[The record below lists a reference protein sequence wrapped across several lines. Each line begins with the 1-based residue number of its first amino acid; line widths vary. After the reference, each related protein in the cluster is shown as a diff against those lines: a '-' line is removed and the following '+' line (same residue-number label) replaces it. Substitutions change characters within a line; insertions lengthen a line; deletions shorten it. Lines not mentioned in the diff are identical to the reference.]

1 MRSAV
6 GGVAARYRRAMA
18 FDDVVRLL
26 DETKVV
32 AIVTT
37 RKNGERAAT
46 AIWSMVVD
54 GVPYVRSAYG
64 DVSWWYKHVV
74 AGRPVAFVDG
84 DGRIAERDRVAALDL
99 PRVDVMLTPVLADDP
114 VQSAIDAEV
123 ERKYEGSPASS
134 IAATISAEA
143 NACTFRVGPAA

>member
-1 MRSAV
+1 
-6 GGVAARYRRAMA
+6 MA
-18 FDDVVRLL
+18 TDHVVKLL

-37 RKNGERAAT
+37 RQKGEPAAT

-64 DVSWWYKHVV
+64 GGSWWYRHVM
-74 AGRPVAFVDG
+74 AGRPVSFVDG
-84 DGRIAERDRVAALDL
+84 DGSIAERDRAAALEL
-99 PRVDVMLTPVLADDP
+99 PRVDVSLVEVPQDDP
-114 VQSAIDAEV
+114 IHPALDAEI

-134 IAATISAEA
+134 IGAMLSPEA
-143 NACTFRVGPAA
+143 IACTFRVERA